1 MIIKK
6 KKIKLIVAGI
16 MILIIIAS
24 VAFVLMRNGNKGIK
38 YRTDKVSTGNIR
50 ATVTATGKVNAVTT
64 VIVGAQTSGMIKA
77 LYVDFNSPV
86 KKGQVL
92 AQIDPATFAAKVE
105 QAKANLYL
113 AQANLQKAD
122 ATLLDAK
129 RTRDRN
135 ETLFARNLI
144 ARSDLDTA
152 RTNVETSEAQ
162 VSASKAQVDQAR
174 ASLRLAETDLAYT
187 TIRSPVDGMVISRTV
202 DIGQTVAASFQTP
215 TLFNIAQDLTKMQ
228 VETSVDEA
236 DIGRAQVG
244 QLVEFTVDAF
254 PELVFHGKVSEVRN
268 SPTTVQ
274 NVVTYEVIV
283 RVHNPEMKL
292 RPGMTANVSIII
304 DSKQGVLRI
313 PSAALRFRMP
323 ETAGKKDAPG
333 GKRQQVWI
341 LDQEKP
347 IKVPV
352 QAGISDGSYTEV
364 LSGTLRPGQEVIIEA
379 IDPSRKKD
387 NPGAATPRFIR

>member
-1 MIIKK
+1 MKK
-6 KKIKLIVAGI
+6 KYLIIAGI
-16 MILIIIAS
+16 LILIIIAAA
-24 VAFVLMRNGNKGIK
+24 AFMFTWGGNKGIK
-38 YRTDKVSTGNIR
+38 YKTDKVSTGNIR

-113 AQANLQKAD
+113 SQANLQKAV
-122 ATLLDAK
+122 ATLQDAK
-129 RTRDRN
+129 RTLDRN

-152 RTNVETSEAQ
+152 RTNMETSQAQ

-174 ASLRLAETDLAYT
+174 ASLRLADTDLAYT

-228 VETSVDEA
+228 IETSVDEA

-244 QLVEFTVDAF
+244 QPVEFTVDAF

-274 NVVTYEVIV
+274 NVVTYTVIV

-304 DSKQGVLRI
+304 DSKQGVLRM
-313 PSAALRFRMP
+313 PSAALRFRMT
-323 ETAGKKDAPG
+323 ETAGKKDIPVAKG
-333 GKRQQVWI
+333 QQVWI

-347 IKVPV
+347 KRISV
-352 QAGISDGSYTEV
+352 QTGISDGSYAEV
-364 LSGTLRPGQEVIIEA
+364 VGGTLRPGQEVIVEA
-379 IDPSRKKD
+379 MDPSKKRD

>member
-1 MIIKK
+1 MKK
-6 KKIKLIVAGI
+6 K
-16 MILIIIAS
+16 LIIARILLLFTIAS
-24 VAFVLMRNGNKGIK
+24 VTFVLMRGGNKGVK

-86 KKGQVL
+86 KKGQIL

-113 AQANLQKAD
+113 SQANLQKAE
-122 ATLLDAK
+122 ATLQDAK

-152 RTNVETSEAQ
+152 RTNVETSDAQ

-244 QLVEFTVDAF
+244 QPVEFTVDAF
-254 PELVFHGKVSEVRN
+254 PELVFQGTVSEVRN

-304 DSKQGVLRI
+304 ASKQGVLRI

-323 ETAGKKDAPG
+323 ETAGKKDTSG

-341 LDQEKP
+341 LEQGKP
-347 IKVPV
+347 VKVPV

-364 LSGTLRPGQEVIIEA
+364 AGGTLRSGQEVIIEA
-379 IDPSRKKD
+379 IDPGRKKD
-387 NPGAATPRFIR
+387 NPGATPHFIR

>member
-1 MIIKK
+1 
-6 KKIKLIVAGI
+6 
-16 MILIIIAS
+16 
-24 VAFVLMRNGNKGIK
+24 
-38 YRTDKVSTGNIR
+38 
-50 ATVTATGKVNAVTT
+50 
-64 VIVGAQTSGMIKA
+64 MIKA

-86 KKGQVL
+86 KKGQIL

-113 AQANLQKAD
+113 SQANLQKAE
-122 ATLLDAK
+122 ATLQDAK
-129 RTRDRN
+129 RTQDRN
-135 ETLFARNLI
+135 ETLFRKNLI

-152 RTNVETSEAQ
+152 RTNMETSAAQ
-162 VSASKAQVDQAR
+162 VSASKAQVDQAK
-174 ASLRLAETDLAYT
+174 AALKLAETDLAYT

-215 TLFNIAQDLTKMQ
+215 TLFSIAQDLTKMQ

-236 DIGRAQVG
+236 DIGRVQTG
-244 QLVEFTVDAF
+244 QPVEFTVDAF

-304 DSKQGVLRI
+304 DNKQGVLRV

-323 ETAGKKDAPG
+323 EAAGKKDAPG
-333 GKRQQVWI
+333 GKKQQVWI
-341 LDQEKP
+341 LDREKP
-347 IKVPV
+347 VKVPV
-352 QAGISDGSYTEV
+352 QAGISDGSHTEV
-364 LSGTLRPGQEVIIEA
+364 LAGALRPGQEVIVEVM
-379 IDPSRKKD
+379 DPSRKKD
-387 NPGAATPRFIR
+387 NQGAPTPRFIR

>member
-1 MIIKK
+1 MRGKK
-6 KKIKLIVAGI
+6 NKKLIIAGI
-16 MILIIIAS
+16 LLLVIIAS
-24 VAFVLMRNGNKGIK
+24 VIFVLVRGGNNGIK

-86 KKGQVL
+86 KKGQIL
-92 AQIDPATFAAKVE
+92 AQIDPATFAAKVS

-113 AQANLQKAD
+113 SQANLQKAE
-122 ATLLDAK
+122 ATLQDAK

-152 RTNVETSEAQ
+152 RTNVETSDAQ

-236 DIGRAQVG
+236 DIGRVQVG
-244 QLVEFTVDAF
+244 QPVEFTVDAF
-254 PELVFHGKVSEVRN
+254 PELVFHGQVAEVRN

-292 RPGMTANVSIII
+292 RPGMTANVAIII
-304 DSKQGVLRI
+304 ASKPVVLRI

-323 ETAGKKDAPG
+323 ETAGKKDTPG
-333 GKRQQVWI
+333 GKGQQVWI
-341 LDQEKP
+341 LEQEKP
-347 IKVPV
+347 RKVPV

-364 LSGTLRPGQEVIIEA
+364 AGGTLRVGQEVIIEA
-379 IDPSRKKD
+379 LDPDRKKN
-387 NPGAATPRFIR
+387 NPGTAMPRFMR

>member
-1 MIIKK
+1 MKIKK
-6 KKIKLIVAGI
+6 KKKLIIAGI
-16 MILIIIAS
+16 LILIISAS
-24 VAFVLMRNGNKGIK
+24 VAFVLMQSGNKGIK

-86 KKGQVL
+86 KKGQIL

-113 AQANLQKAD
+113 AQANLQKAE
-122 ATLLDAK
+122 ASLQDAK

-244 QLVEFTVDAF
+244 QPVEFTVDAF

-323 ETAGKKDAPG
+323 EAAGKKDAPG

-341 LDQEKP
+341 LEQEKP
-347 IKVPV
+347 VKVPV
-352 QAGISDGSYTEV
+352 RAGISDGSYTEV
-364 LSGTLRPGQEVIIEA
+364 VSGTLRPGQDVIIEA
-379 IDPSRKKD
+379 MDPSRKKD

>member
-1 MIIKK
+1 MK
-6 KKIKLIVAGI
+6 KKILIIAGI
-16 MILIIIAS
+16 LILIIIAS
-24 VAFVLMRNGNKGIK
+24 AAFVLMRGGNKGIK
-38 YRTDKVSTGNIR
+38 YRTDKVSTGDIR

-86 KKGQVL
+86 KRGQIL

-113 AQANLQKAD
+113 SQANLQKAE
-122 ATLLDAK
+122 ATLQDAK
-129 RTRDRN
+129 RTLDRN

-152 RTNVETSEAQ
+152 RTNMETSQAQ

-174 ASLRLAETDLAYT
+174 ASLRLADTDLAYT

-228 VETSVDEA
+228 IETSVDEA

-244 QLVEFTVDAF
+244 QPVEFTVDAF
-254 PELVFHGKVSEVRN
+254 PSLVFHGKVSEVRN

-274 NVVTYEVIV
+274 NVVTYTVIV

-323 ETAGKKDAPG
+323 ETVGKKDIPG
-333 GKRQQVWI
+333 SKGQQVWI
-341 LDQEKP
+341 LEEEKP
-347 IKVPV
+347 RKISV
-352 QAGISDGSYTEV
+352 QAGISDGNYTEV
-364 LSGTLRPGQEVIIEA
+364 VGGTLRSGQEVIIEA
-379 IDPSRKKD
+379 MDPSRKRD